1 MLPGKCALQ
10 ISSFWSE
17 LLILH
22 QIIKLEPTNQN
33 KWSMARLCTQL
44 SSRQSLQ
51 ALEMLSL
58 PALTVISAVILDA
71 LHLEKALKS
80 LLKPLPLS

>member
-1 MLPGKCALQ
+1 
-10 ISSFWSE
+10 
-17 LLILH
+17 
-22 QIIKLEPTNQN
+22 
-33 KWSMARLCTQL
+33 MARLCAQL

-51 ALEMLSL
+51 ALEMVSL
-58 PALTVISAVILDA
+58 LALMVISAVILDA